1 MHIHDPGDFPRGTWR
16 VLCPPSEFPWSPNL
30 YRPPRDDQ
38 WATAGMIGSIV
49 SLVEGRRRC
58 CKSESYPKFH
68 NPDGR
73 SLVPEQIWEGLQKEF
88 IGNYNTHK
96 KTLKQNKTK
105 KRSKWVLLEHSS
117 PFLKKKKLSS
127 NLCCKSN
134 KGRGKPNFKKT
145 EIKTTYLLFS
155 FSHALKIWKCDSLY
169 LIISLQPITFSI
181 IDKWITFDDL
191 SQIDGNMPSNACSK
205 VNWWCVV
212 GNDMN

>member
-1 MHIHDPGDFPRGTWR
+1 MHKHDPGDFPRGTWR
-16 VLCPPSEFPWSPNL
+16 VLYPPSEFPWSPNL
-30 YRPPRDDQ
+30 YQPLRDDQ

-49 SLVEGRRRC
+49 SLAEGRRRC

-88 IGNYNTHK
+88 IGNYNTLK
-96 KTLKQNKTK
+96 KNTKAKQNKKAKQISTPRTLFTIFK
-105 KRSKWVLLEHSS
+105 KNI
-117 PFLKKKKLSS
+117 SS
-127 NLCCKSN
+127 NLYCKSN
-134 KGRGKPNFKKT
+134 KWRAKPNFKKT
-145 EIKTTYLLFS
+145 EIETSYLLSS
-155 FSHALKIWKCDSLY
+155 FSHAWKIWKCDSLY

-181 IDKWITFDDL
+181 IDKWITFEDL

-205 VNWWCVV
+205 GNWWRVV